1 MFQVSRQSPSD
12 SRRTYENTTS
22 GKITSTNQNQVTRR
36 PNVAKTDFRPSFL
49 QLKYTIIDR

>member
-36 PNVAKTDFRPSFL
+36 PNVAKTDFRSSFL
-49 QLKYTIIDR
+49 QLKYIIIDR